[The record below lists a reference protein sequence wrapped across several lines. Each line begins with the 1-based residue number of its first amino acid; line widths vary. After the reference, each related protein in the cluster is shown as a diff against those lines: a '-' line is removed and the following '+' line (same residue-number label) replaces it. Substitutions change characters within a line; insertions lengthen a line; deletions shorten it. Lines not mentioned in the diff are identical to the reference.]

1 VVVAQVPQ
9 VVVARVPQVVVAQMA
24 QEEMAVQL
32 KLKQI
37 MKKLF
42 RPSSG
47 LKNLKKISIKD
58 AAKRL
63 GVKTTAIYTIKSLG
77 KKATLMDY
85 EMFLNEFDGIQ
96 LKKEEKEDVIND
108 NQEEK
113 VQRKLITAY
122 EEVMKLQKE
131 EIGRL
136 ILLNEKLKSDV
147 MKQKQKEN
155 MERIKN
161 T

>member
-1 VVVAQVPQ
+1 
-9 VVVARVPQVVVAQMA
+9 MDINDYKYN
-24 QEEMAVQL
+24 QL
-32 KLKQI
+32 IISL
-37 MKKLF
+37 LDE
-42 RPSSG
+42 